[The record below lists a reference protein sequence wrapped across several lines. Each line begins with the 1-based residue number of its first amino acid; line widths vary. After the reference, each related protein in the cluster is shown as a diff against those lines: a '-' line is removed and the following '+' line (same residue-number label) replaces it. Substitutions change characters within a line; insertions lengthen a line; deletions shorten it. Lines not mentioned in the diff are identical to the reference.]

1 LDFSRNEVG
10 IRGCGHRRPSTRKEP
25 IMKISEA
32 TPDASVSGV
41 ELLPVSDAGSP
52 KSVTIDNIKA
62 FIIDAIEAV
71 AAGSSVTGADGVF
84 VLQSGVMKPM
94 DIDTVSQ
101 YAIDTIWGKA
111 AEAAPDSADVLALKD
126 GGATEKT
133 VTLALLAEYVRAT
146 VEATILDVSDLDSG
160 ATLADDHVFLVTQ
173 GSTGKKVAFSA
184 ISTAIYGAL
193 KTYVVALT
201 GVTPADADVLYI
213 VQGGIE
219 RKVTYANLM
228 ASGGDC
234 GAPATTTEDNLPQ
247 WSSTQKTLKDGK
259 AVVTA
264 IRASGTADNLSVPTE
279 AAVRAVLGGLKE
291 LWVRA
296 SDMVASTTAGVATET
311 HEYPTN
317 DMNHDVLLFA
327 GDTADESAEFN
338 VVMPPE
344 WDRLTIKFKAFWAP
358 AHSDANPD
366 EYISLSLAA
375 GAFANDSAMDSTLG
389 TPVAVVDQA
398 ISDDDLHISPASA
411 AITVS
416 GSPALGDLIHFKLTR
431 DYDYDYVGAGTA
443 MDVDLRLFGVLIQYQ
458 EAYTVAAW

>member
-1 LDFSRNEVG
+1 
-10 IRGCGHRRPSTRKEP
+10 
-25 IMKISEA
+25 MKISEA

-84 VLQSGVMKPM
+84 LLQGGVIKPM
-94 DIDTVSQ
+94 DIDVVSQ

-111 AEAAPDSADVLALKD
+111 AESAPDNADVLALKD

-146 VEATILDVSDLDSG
+146 IEATILDVSDLDSG
-160 ATLADDHVFLVTQ
+160 STLADDHVFLVTQ

-193 KTYVVALT
+193 KDYVVALT
-201 GVTPADADVLYI
+201 GVTPTATDVLYI
-213 VQGGIE
+213 VQGGVE
-219 RKVTYANLM
+219 KKVTYANLM

-247 WSSTQKTLKDGK
+247 WSSSQKTLKDGL
-259 AVVTA
+259 ALVTA

-291 LWVRA
+291 LWIRA
-296 SDMVASTTAGVATET
+296 SDMVASTTAGADIET

-327 GDTADESAEFN
+327 GAAADESAEFN
-338 VVMPPE
+338 IVMPPE
-344 WDRLTIKFKAFWAP
+344 WDRLTFKFKAFWAP
-358 AHSDANPD
+358 AHSGANPD

-375 GAFANDSAMDSTLG
+375 GAFANDSPMDSTLG
-389 TPVAVVDQA
+389 TAVVVADQVIA
-398 ISDDDLHISPASA
+398 DDDMHISPSSGE
-411 AITVS
+411 ITVS
-416 GSPALGDLIHFKLTR
+416 GSPTLGDLIHFKLTR
-431 DYDYDYVGAGTA
+431 DYDYDGGGTA